1 MNWVIN
7 EIPIWSAKYYIMNK
21 TSPKL
26 DDVFDESVQYKIQFV
41 RTNGKLK
48 MVRRKVTPAEIKEP
62 EKQLFPI
69 SKERS

>member
-1 MNWVIN
+1 M
-7 EIPIWSAKYYIMNK
+7 K
-21 TSPKL
+21 TNTSKL

-69 SKERS
+69 SNERS